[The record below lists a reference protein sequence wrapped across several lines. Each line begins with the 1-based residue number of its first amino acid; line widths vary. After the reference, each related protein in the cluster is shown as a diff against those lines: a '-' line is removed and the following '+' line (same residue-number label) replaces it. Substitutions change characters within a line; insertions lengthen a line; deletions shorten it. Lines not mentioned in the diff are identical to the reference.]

1 MTGSNFTK
9 CLRAFREGSYR
20 GTSLLHI
27 SRRRTRSTG
36 RVHGSQHV
44 PNVWHSFLHPVYSDG
59 MRRVFDL
66 RTTRQLCLKTLERA
80 KNGHPSRLGKDVLQT
95 RTFQR
100 FLRSRI
106 APPSTQWY
114 QAHRRDAITSRFGSV
129 GNELQIIFSSFGRH
143 FISARTSFTIVGP
156 ALERNFH
163 TASERVSSHLD
174 LFL

>member
-44 PNVWHSFLHPVYSDG
+44 PNVWHSFLHPVNSDG

-66 RTTRQLCLKTLERA
+66 RTTRQLCLKTLEGA
-80 KNGHPSRLGKDVLQT
+80 KKRSSQSAWEGRPASTNFNGFFDPESHHHQRKGTKHIEGMPSRVVLDGK
-95 RTFQR
+95 
-100 FLRSRI
+100 
-106 APPSTQWY
+106 
-114 QAHRRDAITSRFGSV
+114 
-129 GNELQIIFSSFGRH
+129 NEPQIIFSSFGRH

-163 TASERVSSHLD
+163 TASGRVSSHLD